1 MTSEDDLRRLANGVL
16 WPGFLGRSAPAWL
29 LDELRAGLAGVVYFA
44 QNVGDE
50 LERLSSDLRAA
61 NPDILIGIDEEGGS
75 VTRLET
81 TNGSTVLGAAQ
92 LGFLDDL
99 DATRATGAEIAR
111 RLQAVGV
118 NAQLGPDVD
127 VNTDPRNPVIGVRA
141 FGDDAELVSRH
152 GVAQVEG
159 IQASGAVAACVK
171 HFPGHGDTHLDS
183 HHDLPTLRLTE
194 QQLAEH
200 RAPFVAAIAAG
211 VDMIMTAHIV
221 IEQFGPL
228 PATLNAEI
236 LGGLRADGFEGVIVT
251 DALDMAAIRETY
263 GLGAG
268 AVMALQAGADL
279 LCIGNPTNPGDAMAP
294 DQDERDFFAV
304 QSAVIA
310 ALRDGTLSHETVQ
323 AAGERVADLG
333 RRTAAAARTTAPVP
347 DELDAEPIALRA
359 TTVLGDQSPTLAA
372 SAVVLD
378 ARRRATFAVDSNGG
392 YLPAILASGGH
403 IIRVDPESA
412 DDGERA
418 AAVAAAV
425 ADPAERVVVLVD
437 RIAVDESQR
446 QVVATVAAA
455 GVDAAVVNT
464 GIPVTTLS
472 EAGSLPVVQVRASS
486 RLSALAARA
495 VLIWD

>member
-333 RRTAAAARTTAPVP
+333 RRLASVRPDGDATVFDAQELADRAVTVRAGESLAPAP
-347 DELDAEPIALRA
+347 
-359 TTVLGDQSPTLAA
+359 
-372 SAVVLD
+372 SAVVVD
-378 ARRRATFAVDSNGG
+378 ARKRASFAVDSAASYVSTVLAAGG
-392 YLPAILASGGH
+392 TVLRI
-403 IIRVDPESA
+403 DPDRA
-412 DDGERA
+412 TDAERA
-418 AAVAAAV
+418 AAIAAAV
-425 ADPAERVVVLVD
+425 ADAAARIIVLVD
-437 RIAVDESQR
+437 RVAVDPSQR
-446 QVVATVAAA
+446 DVVSAIASTGA
-455 GVDAAVVNT
+455 DAVVVNT
-464 GIPVTTLS
+464 GIPLADDAAQWPIPLV
-472 EAGSLPVVQVRASS
+472 EVRASS
-486 RLSALAARA
+486 RLAALAARRLL
-495 VLIWD
+495 VRD